1 MKKPFDCNA
10 KAMHIHRVLTD
21 NRCFLIWGA
30 YALFSAGLCGWLL
43 ISTAGVG
50 ITLCILATYIVPL
63 LCRFKAPHPRLSI
76 NPFSGGED
84 LLKPA
89 SAGGRMVTEAKAP
102 ATSQKGT
109 A

>member
-50 ITLCILATYIVPL
+50 IP
-63 LCRFKAPHPRLSI
+63 
-76 NPFSGGED
+76 
-84 LLKPA
+84 
-89 SAGGRMVTEAKAP
+89 
-102 ATSQKGT
+102 
-109 A
+109 